1 MDKKQKKRLNVV
13 SKMVLVTLIPI
24 IIIIVFVSLA
34 IQAVGT
40 NTSNNLIKNELKTT
54 SQYVEWMF
62 QKINSEEYRLESD
75 KIMKGDIEVGEE
87 LRNLQSQKEDM
98 EIYSAIYW
106 EQQPI
111 FNTIPSESEGSLP
124 LLSDKLYQKIMN
136 NEVVYQ
142 SNYSFEKQ
150 DYYVTYQRLD
160 QSNVILMSMLNRKDV
175 TKSYRRIIVSNIIF
189 LIIVAIITTIII
201 IYTVYKIMKTIIYI
215 VSHLDNVAAG
225 ELNLAIHQR
234 IVERNDEIGRIA
246 RNIQGV
252 VQSLASMVT
261 NIRDS
266 VGALND
272 FSGVFASNFSEINE
286 FISNVDISVS
296 EMANGATAQAD
307 ETQQVNEQIVDMGK
321 AIDKATLNISN
332 LTKSTEQVKQNNSEM
347 EQTLNEL
354 YHNNGVTKESVQI
367 VHKQTIMTNQ
377 SANDISQAVTSIQD
391 IAAQTNLLALN
402 ASIEAARAGEAG
414 KGFAVVADQ
423 VRILAEQSNEAASK
437 ISEIVKE
444 LITNSNTNVNT
455 MEQVLDNMLSQAD
468 SLENTKQVFEVLDK
482 EIYCIT
488 NEITNIA
495 TEVEHINKY
504 KSEVLSSIESLSA
517 ISEENA
523 ASTQETNAS
532 MDELSQRVYE
542 CNQATSKLTDISDI
556 LDENIRRFKL

>member
-402 ASIEAARAGEAG
+402 ASIEAARAGEQG